1 MADPRERE
9 LLLELKSGNL
19 AAFEKILF
27 AYENR
32 ILNYIYR
39 FVSRKEDAED
49 LTQETFIRFY
59 TNIHTVNPDDNF
71 RGWLY
76 RIATNI
82 VFDWLRKEKRIRGKT
97 FTPKNQEVNLEYLAS
112 LSAENYNIDAFK
124 DFENVDEVKRAMRYL
139 APVHQS
145 ILILFYFDGFTQA
158 DIAKLWDIPL
168 GTVKTRL
175 RQARQEMKKTLLENN
190 EKPTVAGDYGL
201 SFSKN

>member
-39 FVSRKEDAED
+39 FVNRKEDAED
-49 LTQETFIRFY
+49 LTQEVFIRFY
-59 TNIHTVNPDDNF
+59 TNIDTVNPDDNF

-82 VFDWLRKEKRIRGKT
+82 VFDWLRKEKRIREKT
-97 FTPKNQEVNLEYLAS
+97 FAPKNQEVNLEYLAA
-112 LSAENYNIDAFK
+112 LSSEHYSVDALK
-124 DFENVDEVKRAMRYL
+124 DFENVDEVKRAMRGL
-139 APVHQS
+139 VPVHQS
-145 ILILFYFDGFTQA
+145 ILILFYFDGFSQA

-175 RQARQEMKKTLLENN
+175 RQARQEMKKMLLEKN
-190 EKPTVAGDYGL
+190 EKPTVSGDYGL